1 MIEFLENDLKVQ
13 EQKMLIRE
21 KSDEKRNSKQNSD
34 FTIHILLIKVLRRYD
49 IFEMKLMI
57 ILQLLVHRNR
67 NYTKKRFQQLR
78 RKGHCFQCLFPG
90 ESQSTG
96 KHIDGKCQRGFCC
109 KDISL
114 EKYPTKKHALVSHE
128 HRANTENEQ
137 HFLELGVVAC
147 TCNPAT

>member
-78 RKGHCFQCLFPG
+78 RK
-90 ESQSTG
+90 
-96 KHIDGKCQRGFCC
+96 
-109 KDISL
+109 DIVFNVYFL
-114 EKYPTKKHALVSHE
+114 EN
-128 HRANTENEQ
+128 HRALANTLMVNARE
-137 HFLELGVVAC
+137 VSVAK
-147 TCNPAT
+147 TYHLKNIQPKSMLW